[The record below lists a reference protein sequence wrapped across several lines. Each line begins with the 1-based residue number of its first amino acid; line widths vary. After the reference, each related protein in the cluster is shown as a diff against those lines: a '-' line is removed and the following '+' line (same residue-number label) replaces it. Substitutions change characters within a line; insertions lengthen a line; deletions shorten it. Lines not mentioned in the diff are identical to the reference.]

1 MAKRTGRNHWQ
12 RAARKKA
19 RSTQKLRATR
29 RSREIALQR
38 EEEERERNRPKSLS
52 DLMQRFDG
60 LKRLEIPKLETPKLS
75 FEPTEQPHSSK
86 KPTPSLL
93 ASQNEKQS

>member
-1 MAKRTGRNHWQ
+1 MGRII
-12 RAARKKA
+12 RKG
-19 RSTQKLRATR
+19 QPGR
-29 RSREIALQR
+29 RHVREIALQR

-52 DLMQRFDG
+52 DLMPRFDG
-60 LKRLEIPKLETPKLS
+60 LKGLELPKLEIPKLS
-75 FEPTEQPHSSK
+75 FEPIEPPHSWK